1 MRGASASEPSSIT
14 RKALLTVGVGVLTFL
29 LTRAL
34 DQPGQVQIILPVLAG
49 GIALILRFLVDFE
62 KRLAAVEQLEK
73 DSMTEMRRMV
83 GDAFSE
89 ISEATELFG
98 LIEASALQT
107 DLVTQLVRNSTRIS
121 PTSPPIVYHFV
132 QAKIRETSDFLKQLA
147 EGGTVT
153 YYGEDRDWLLG
164 LTRNA
169 TLSIDAISMTAV
181 DHDLWQSEIGQRYL
195 DAQRRAAGNGKR
207 VRRIF
212 VLDSPA
218 MADDP
223 AIMRAC
229 EEQSAMRI
237 EVRLIDR
244 AAVPRPLQVQVRD
257 LIVFDDTLAY
267 ETNPTPTADPKYAQ
281 IAETRLVLSAP
292 RVKECGQL
300 FRELWDVA
308 REPGAKPTGWT
319 PALRRLERLH
329 PTARMH
335 RQQPKCV
342 RGELSATEL
351 AEQALQADVFA

>member
-1 MRGASASEPSSIT
+1 MAPAAQPQEHSSVT
-14 RKALLTVGVGVLTFL
+14 RKALITIGLGGATFL
-29 LTRAL
+29 ITNAL
-34 DQPGQVQIILPVLAG
+34 NQPQHVQITLSILIG

-62 KRLAAVEQLEK
+62 NRLAAVEKLEK
-73 DSMTEMRRMV
+73 DGMTEMRAMV

-107 DLVTQLVRNSTRIS
+107 DLVTQLVRNSTQIS

-132 QAKIRETSDFLKQLA
+132 QAKIRETSEFLKQLS
-147 EGGTVT
+147 ESGTVT

-169 TLSIDAISMTAV
+169 TVSIDAISMTAV

-223 AIMRAC
+223 AIRRAC
-229 EEQSAMRI
+229 EEQRDMDI
-237 EVRLIDR
+237 EVRLLDR
-244 AAVPRPLQVQVRD
+244 AKVPPPLRVQVRD

-267 ETNPTPTADPKYAQ
+267 ETNPTTTADPKHAQ
-281 IAETRLVLSAP
+281 IAETRLVLNDS
-292 RVKECGQL
+292 RVKECAQL
-300 FRELWDVA
+300 FRELWDVS
-308 REPGAKPTGWT
+308 RGPGAEP
-319 PALRRLERLH
+319 PAYKN
-329 PTARMH
+329 A
-335 RQQPKCV
+335 
-342 RGELSATEL
+342 
-351 AEQALQADVFA
+351 